1 MHKSRTVPVASAIP
15 FCVFCG
21 IISCA
26 CANGMDGRCGGRLE
40 VIEAD
45 LTQVNLG
52 RAGHVSA
59 RNDPLHDLPLA
70 MTQINDLKTWRK
82 TFFLYPWRLPDR
94 KFFRL
99 SFLNQISTASV
110 QIAATFGHSG
120 FCFVV
125 CGVGD
130 SG

>member
-70 MTQINDLKTWRK
+70 MTQSNDLKRGERP
-82 TFFLYPWRLPDR
+82 FFY
-94 KFFRL
+94 
-99 SFLNQISTASV
+99 ISLEAP
-110 QIAATFGHSG
+110 
-120 FCFVV
+120 
-125 CGVGD
+125 
-130 SG
+130 